1 MRRTQSSRVPTYQ
14 GWIAS
19 KEGHGLE
26 PTGLVRTANQIKLC
40 ACEELGHH
48 VLAEREA
55 HAAITLT
62 PATNASDLRIR
73 PQQVAQQIASG
84 ISVGR
89 GILRSCSRLCNSG
102 ERPACTQRIF
112 SSTIALKG
120 RQSKTSLNNFHILT
134 LYRILPEHHQG
145 EFTCERRANRA
156 PVPPRVLFNNSV
168 QGRNKLARTPQAQ
181 NHSSARCRATNAHS
195 S

>member
-26 PTGLVRTANQIKLC
+26 PTGLVRTANQIEVC
-40 ACEELGHH
+40 ACKELGHH

-73 PQQVAQQIASG
+73 PQQVAQQTR
-84 ISVGR
+84 VR
-89 GILRSCSRLCNSG
+89 NL
-102 ERPACTQRIF
+102 
-112 SSTIALKG
+112 
-120 RQSKTSLNNFHILT
+120 
-134 LYRILPEHHQG
+134 
-145 EFTCERRANRA
+145 RRARDSPQLLKALQFWRKAGVYTEDLLLHDRA
-156 PVPPRVLFNNSV
+156 EGETVKNLVEQLPHPDVVPS
-168 QGRNKLARTPQAQ
+168 LA
-181 NHSSARCRATNAHS
+181 
-195 S
+195 